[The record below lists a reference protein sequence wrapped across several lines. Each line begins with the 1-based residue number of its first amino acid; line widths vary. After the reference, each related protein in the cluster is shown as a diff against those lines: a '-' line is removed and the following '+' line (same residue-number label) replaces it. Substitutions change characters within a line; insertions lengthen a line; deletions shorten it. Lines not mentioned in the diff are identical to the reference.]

1 MKNEKIPTI
10 RSPGRSQRKNLSV
23 EADSISTAR
32 NLIDPQDL
40 PNPLFK
46 ITIHH
51 SIKFTKKKKEKKKK
65 KSDSSWKLSFTFWQ
79 GKDLYALSFR
89 PINER
94 LV

>member
-1 MKNEKIPTI
+1 MKNEKIATI

-65 KSDSSWKLSFTFWQ
+65 KK
-79 GKDLYALSFR
+79 
-89 PINER
+89 
-94 LV
+94 